1 MASRVEKL
9 MPVADVALVKGF
21 ERRAARDYQMERDL
35 RYASCVGFF
44 HVSTRRIRFNIW
56 RAGRRPAFF

>member
-1 MASRVEKL
+1 
-9 MPVADVALVKGF
+9 MPMADVALVKGF
-21 ERRAARDYQMERDL
+21 ERRAACDHQMERDL
-35 RYASCVGFF
+35 WHASCVRFF